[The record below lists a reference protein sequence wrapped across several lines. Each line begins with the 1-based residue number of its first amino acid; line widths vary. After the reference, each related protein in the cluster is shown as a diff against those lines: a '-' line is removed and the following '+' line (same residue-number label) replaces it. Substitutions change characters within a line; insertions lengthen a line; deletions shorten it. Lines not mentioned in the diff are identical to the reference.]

1 MKPKNDQLQSM
12 LAWLFWSGTQVAI
25 LALMAYRVP
34 LSANFPEP
42 IESASL
48 IAMVLVQLILA
59 GVMCPILLKQVRD
72 WAQAIAVALPMMV
85 LAGLLAQMPL
95 DRMLMTMVCVCAWLG
110 VMQRIARL
118 HWDVLRTPLIAV
130 LLLLSA
136 GVPVL
141 VYLTHEF
148 TWQGISVHSAWS
160 WISPTWGAITTIMQS
175 QDSWQVLV
183 VPLGLI
189 GLDLIRTRVSQS
201 SFPPLSPTPH
211 L

>member
-1 MKPKNDQLQSM
+1 M